1 MGPDTSI
8 ESGANPPVW
17 VEKRGVELGAVP
29 VLLTLVAGLGLFSP
43 NPLESAWSLFLL
55 WLILKWFWWRNHPP
69 LLVYAAVIPWLE
81 IHTTVL
87 EANIYGLTLDGLFLD
102 TGRQTF
108 WMASAGLLMVMTG
121 LRFALRS
128 WRRSFTFNVDFLRE
142 EAEKINQIRL
152 LAALFGVRFL
162 SGFVKGFV
170 GFGSLRQLS
179 TYFDGIAGVLSV
191 CIFLHYFITRKRPL
205 LFYGFFLFELV
216 GSFYSYFGSW
226 KAPLFLL
233 FLTTLWNTRV
243 VTRRAL
249 IRFLPA
255 AALVG
260 TLLFVW
266 QSIKVEYRAFLS
278 GETRDQII
286 TVGRTEA
293 LSKFLE
299 LSLESFSA
307 QQAQLESVQQSTL
320 RRVGYLEYYSAAVA
334 NVPEFIPFEGGELLK
349 ESLNFALVPRFL
361 NPSKGVKSDREKVE
375 RYTEFNFGDEN
386 NKASFSLGHY
396 CEAYIDWGPIGSLI
410 QLLVYGIIGGY
421 LYHITMKRYAG
432 FHPFIII
439 GMLWVI
445 LFPWATMQQ
454 DAITVIGK
462 TTWGAI
468 CHLWLFKPLYSRLQ
482 TFIQS

>member
-1 MGPDTSI
+1 MGHSTSI
-8 ESGANPPVW
+8 ENGANPPIW
-17 VEKRGVELGAVP
+17 VEKQGVELGAIP
-29 VLLTLVAGLGLFSP
+29 VLLTLVAGLGLFSS
-43 NPLESAWSLFLL
+43 NPLESAWSMLVL
-55 WLILKWFWWRNHPP
+55 WLILKWFWWQNHPP

-81 IHTTVL
+81 VHTTVL
-87 EANIYGLTLDGLFLD
+87 EANIYGLTLNELFLD

-108 WMASAGLLMVMTG
+108 WMASAGLLMVMIG

-128 WRRSFTFNVDFLRE
+128 WRRYFTFDLDFLRA
-142 EAEKINQIRL
+142 EAKKINQIKL

-162 SGFVKGFV
+162 SGIVRGFF
-170 GFGSLRQLS
+170 GFGSLQQLS
-179 TYFDGIAGVLSV
+179 TYFDGIAEVLSV
-191 CIFLHYFITRKRPL
+191 SIFLHYFITRKRPL

-226 KAPLFLL
+226 KTPLFLL
-233 FLTTLWNTRV
+233 FLTALWNTQV

-255 AALVG
+255 AAVAG

-286 TVGRTEA
+286 TVDQTEA

-299 LSLESFSA
+299 LSIASFSV

-375 RYTEFNFGDEN
+375 RYTDFDFGDEN

-421 LYHITMKRYAG
+421 LYHITIKRYAG
-432 FHPFIII
+432 FHPFMII
-439 GMLWVI
+439 GMLWII
-445 LFPWATMQQ
+445 LSPWATMQQ

-468 CHLWLFKPLYSRLQ
+468 CHLWLFKPLYSRIQ
-482 TFIQS
+482 SFIQS